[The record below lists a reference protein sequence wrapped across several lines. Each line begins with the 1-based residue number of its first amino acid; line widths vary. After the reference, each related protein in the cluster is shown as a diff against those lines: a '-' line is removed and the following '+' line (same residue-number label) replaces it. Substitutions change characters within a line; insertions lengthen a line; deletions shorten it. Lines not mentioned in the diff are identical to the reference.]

1 MKMLTLTVA
10 VALGIVACGRSSVDD
25 PPPTLVRYE
34 IAEGVPSC
42 ADCPLT
48 GPRVTPGADGFLVLR
63 LNATYTARAFVRTT
77 GRPDR
82 CIYKVFSYS
91 WWLPVRD
98 FLCTPERVDMII
110 NEAIG
115 TADFLVERDRF
126 HRITVALSE
135 YDIDARSN
143 LSTQRLHDFPV
154 RFVP

>member
-1 MKMLTLTVA
+1 
-10 VALGIVACGRSSVDD
+10 
-25 PPPTLVRYE
+25 
-34 IAEGVPSC
+34 
-42 ADCPLT
+42 
-48 GPRVTPGADGFLVLR
+48 
-63 LNATYTARAFVRTT
+63 
-77 GRPDR
+77 
-82 CIYKVFSYS
+82 
-91 WWLPVRD
+91 
-98 FLCTPERVDMII
+98 MII